1 MSEVRTRFRD
11 RVLVDNL
18 FENPVD
24 RYQLKARRR
33 NVIILLLIVAIVVA
47 VIIWRSRP

>member
-11 RVLVDNL
+11 RVLVDTL

-24 RYQLKARRR
+24 RYQVRAQRR
-33 NVIILLLIVAIVVA
+33 NVIILLLVVVIVVA
-47 VIIWRSRP
+47 VIIWRSRS

>member
-11 RVLVDNL
+11 RVLVDTL

-24 RYQLKARRR
+24 RYQLRARRR
-33 NVIILLLIVAIVVA
+33 NVIIFLLVVAAVVA
-47 VIIWRSRP
+47 VIIWRNRP

>member
-11 RVLVDNL
+11 RVLVDTV

-24 RYQLKARRR
+24 RYQLRARRR
-33 NVIILLLIVAIVVA
+33 NVIILLLVVVVIVA